1 MTARGLGSLTA
12 AAAALCGA
20 VGASAAGDDAPAL
33 LRRAIAQ
40 RTAWTKGA
48 VEFTWDNPQWGGATR
63 FYTAQFTPHENLAV
77 WHGDAEGVLYR
88 DAAGRPLGS
97 LPFGPLYTLDTDDAQ
112 WQVQDGAINALMWRR
127 SAPLR
132 SLDVRSL
139 GLTPGVPLADPA
151 QAAGGLEKARL
162 VGVED
167 GLQVV
172 TLERDGGRLTWRLD
186 PLRGGQPV
194 RVTLEHGGRV
204 VAESRV
210 TLGRYGDAWFPAQ
223 VEYFDG
229 PCEGGKPPRE
239 VIRVSEAR
247 FDAPDL
253 PDRIHLSDIGVDT
266 GINVEVRTQ
275 GRAELEEA
283 CKWDGQR
290 LITNE
295 EFLARSVSGELR
307 PGPTF
312 ERNWQRLRA
321 ANARSQTRPQAERDV
336 APGTDAEG
344 STRATTGDDG
354 ARLKPIPDWESEWER
369 YVREF
374 CDRHRFDA
382 GQRKEADRLLSAC
395 KKLGHEY
402 LARRR
407 FAFEAFDRAARSLA
421 ELEPA
426 EQARRRPALEAQ
438 RLALLLPLREIF
450 EQRLKPGLEKLP
462 TRAQRAAAAAHA
474 RPAPARPGGDASPP
488 R

>member
-1 MTARGLGSLTA
+1 VFTAWLTALLLTSATGA
-12 AAAALCGA
+12 AAAGP
-20 VGASAAGDDAPAL
+20 SAAGDDAPAL

-40 RTAWTKGA
+40 RTAWSKGA
-48 VEFTWDNPQWGGATR
+48 VDFTWGNPQWGGATR
-63 FYTAQFTPHENLAV
+63 FYTAQFTPLESLAV
-77 WHGDAEGVLYR
+77 WHGDAEGVLHR

-112 WQVQDGAINALMWRR
+112 WQVQEGAVQAQMWRR

-132 SLDVRSL
+132 SLDIRSL
-139 GLTPGVPLADPA
+139 GLTPGVPRADPA
-151 QAAGGLEKARL
+151 QAAEGLEKARL
-162 VGVED
+162 RGVVD

-186 PLRGGQPV
+186 PQRGGQPL
-194 RVTLEHGGRV
+194 RVTLEHGGRI

-210 TLGRYGDAWFPAQ
+210 TLERFGDAWFPAQ

-229 PCEGGKPPRE
+229 PCEGAKAPRE

-253 PDRIHLSDIGVDT
+253 PDSIHLSDIGVDA

-275 GRAELEEA
+275 GRAELEDA

-295 EFLARSVSGELR
+295 DFLARSLNGELR
-307 PGPTF
+307 PGPIF

-321 ANARSQTRPQAERDV
+321 ANAGSQVRLPARRGQEGTGPQE
-336 APGTDAEG
+336 
-344 STRATTGDDG
+344 STRATTTDDG

-374 CDRHRFDA
+374 CDKHRFDP
-382 GQRKEADRLLSAC
+382 GQRAEADRLLNAC

-402 LARRR
+402 VARRR

-438 RLALLLPLREIF
+438 RLGLVLPLRELF

-462 TRAQRAAAAAHA
+462 TRAQRAAAAANA
-474 RPAPARPGGDASPP
+474 QPVPARGDASPP